1 MTLDQ
6 VMEGVKAERHGRY
19 GAMYEA
25 KKLEFERNLVRSELE
40 QVPGDWWLQDGP
52 DGKAVPKDGQGNP
65 TLSQETVDLY
75 ILMLSLS
82 IVDQSGALIFRSP
95 EARQFLRDEPFDV
108 LDHLAAAAAD
118 LNELGDTEKK
128 GTAPVS

>member
-1 MTLDQ
+1 MPLTFH
-6 VMEGVKAERHGRY
+6 EIEAARKAATFKSVPVPEWGGDVLLRKL
-19 GAMYEA
+19 GAAAYVSIA
-25 KKLEFERNLVRSELE
+25 DKS
-40 QVPGDWWLQDGP
+40 
-52 DGKAVPKDGQGNP
+52 KAVPKDGQGNP